1 MARKDENMATIKDVA
16 KLAGVSPSTVSRA
29 LSGKVPVDKETKRK
43 VVEAVKALD
52 YRPNVI
58 AKALKEGR
66 SNTIGLVLPNIR
78 NPIFPSVARGVEDV
92 ARQKGYTVILC
103 NTDEDRE
110 IELDYIAKLKNRWVD
125 GFIFATAGKDA
136 EHILDLKAD
145 GIPVVLLVR
154 NIEYKVDAV
163 VIDNFKAAYRG
174 TEYLIGLGH
183 RKIAFINGDPQLSL
197 YKERLAGYKNALQ
210 KHHISIDDGLIVQ
223 NVANMEGAYVATH
236 SLLDIGL
243 IPDAIF
249 ATSDPKA
256 YGVMGALKDRGI
268 IIPKDIALM
277 GFDDLDMSRFINPSL
292 TAISQPWYDMGMTAM
307 DRLIQLIENKDE
319 KPRVNVFDA
328 HIVRRES
335 TEGNELMEETPFS

>member
-1 MARKDENMATIKDVA
+1 MATIKDVA

-29 LSGKVPVDKETKRK
+29 LSGKVPVDKETKRR

-52 YRPNVI
+52 YKPNVI

-66 SNTIGLVLPNIR
+66 SNTIGLILPNIR
-78 NPIFPSVARGVEDV
+78 NPIFPTVARGVEDV
-92 ARQKGYTVILC
+92 ARQRGYTVILC

-110 IELDYIAKLKNRWVD
+110 VELDYIDKLKNRWVD

-136 EHILDLKAD
+136 EHILELKSD
-145 GIPVVLLVR
+145 GVPVVLLVR

-174 TEYLIGLGH
+174 TEYLIDLGYK
-183 RKIAFINGDPQLSL
+183 KIAFINGDPQLSL
-197 YKERLAGYKNALQ
+197 YKERLAGYKSVLQ
-210 KHHISIDDGLIVQ
+210 KHHISLDDNLIVQ
-223 NVANMEGAYVATH
+223 DVEDMEDAYAATH
-236 SLLDIGL
+236 DLLDKGI

-256 YGVMGALKDRGI
+256 YGVMRALRDKGFV
-268 IIPKDIALM
+268 IPKDIAIM
-277 GFDDLDMSRFINPSL
+277 GFDNLDMSKFMNPSL
-292 TAISQPWYDMGMTAM
+292 TAISQPWYDMGVAAM
-307 DRLIQLIENKDE
+307 ERLIHLIENKNE
-319 KPRVNVFDA
+319 KPRVDVFDT

-335 TEGNELMEETPFS
+335 TEKFKLVKKNSL